1 MQSSEY
7 SDVYKKF
14 DKDGD
19 GDITPDELISVWKKN
34 FYYSAKPS
42 DFQILVKL
50 GEVPMDLALYFN
62 DMSSSASTEFA
73 GVVNFLTILTNY
85 CKFST
90 NLGLRAELI
99 RQLWPSTP
107 ATRYFDDYLNLGSMK
122 NPAKVEQEVLQ
133 ELEEFSE
140 GNETIN
146 KEQLQDWLFKIHP
159 EFDDDLL
166 ESKIL

>member
-1 MQSSEY
+1 MATAKSPLKSSKKLYNLPSTATFTRSLTKTEMAT
-7 SDVYKKF
+7 SPQMSSLVYEKK
-14 DKDGD
+14 
-19 GDITPDELISVWKKN
+19 T
-34 FYYSAKPS
+34 YYSAKPS

-99 RQLWPSTP
+99 RQLRPP
-107 ATRYFDDYLNLGSMK
+107 ADILT
-122 NPAKVEQEVLQ
+122 
-133 ELEEFSE
+133 
-140 GNETIN
+140 TI
-146 KEQLQDWLFKIHP
+146 
-159 EFDDDLL
+159 
-166 ESKIL
+166 